1 MFRKLYHSIEFMM
14 LRQKTERLMDGE
26 IEYHIEQETLENMRR
41 GMSRREARRTAL
53 QDFGGVARI
62 REECRDAWGTELAGN
77 LYRDFLFALR
87 GLRKN
92 FVYTLAVVVT
102 LALGIGSNTALF
114 SVLRSVVLRPLPI
127 RDGDRVVLLERV
139 DPKKETIGFG
149 FSFPE
154 MEFYRRNSPALEDIA
169 EFHRMTFTLLGR
181 GEAQNVDTAVVGANY
196 FDFMGLKALH
206 GRTFLPGEDAHGAA
220 PVMVLSHRY
229 FLANF
234 AGDASVVGSTVRL
247 NDRVH
252 TIVGVLPPIP
262 EFPARTD
269 VYMPTS
275 SCGTRSNPNF
285 LKSRG
290 SGLLR
295 LYGRLKP
302 GVTIEQAQ
310 RDFEGAVARYREAYP
325 QAAPQGV
332 AWSPRLALLSDEIAK
347 NARPTF
353 LLLFGITGLVLLIA
367 CASVANLSLARALR
381 RRREVAI
388 RTALGA
394 SRARLFQQFV
404 IEGLLVSLAGGLVGL
419 ASAVAALQLLAAFA
433 ARFSVRA
440 YDVRLDPVVLWFCVT
455 VSVLVGVFAC
465 AFPAWRS
472 RVALMAGT
480 KDGAAG
486 SSAGPSQ
493 QWARQLTRRMLV
505 SAQVAF
511 SFAVLI
517 AAGLLVRSLVKLQEV
532 NPGFETQHVFAMR
545 LHPNWSKVNEPDDF
559 RGMFRKVLDGIRQSP
574 GVIAAG
580 VSGSVPLD
588 HSGSLSRELFL
599 EGQTQQAGAPPVTV
613 SSASPGYFAALRV
626 PLLHGRDFQDT
637 DREGAPIV
645 AIVNQTLAQRRW
657 PNNDPVGQRI
667 RIPRLFGINPDGWI
681 TVVGVAGDVR
691 STRLDR
697 EPTDQVFL
705 PFEQASAGVDVVIRT
720 GADLA
725 QSIQNAR
732 RIVAEVDPETAL
744 VSVRTMEEIVADYL
758 AAPQL
763 TTQLLGLLAA
773 LTLVITVTGIG
784 GVAAVAASQRRAEL
798 GIRLAL
804 GARPRALI
812 AMVVGQEMRM
822 VLAGLAVGL
831 IAALALARMLGTFL
845 FGVGPTDPFTFAAA
859 AVLMLSA
866 AVVACLIPAI
876 RAAGVDPFETLRSD

>member
-41 GMSRREARRTAL
+41 GMSRREARRAAL

-62 REECRDAWGTELAGN
+62 REECREAWGTELAGN
-77 LYRDFLFALR
+77 LYRDLLFALR

-92 FVYTLAVVVT
+92 FVYTFAVVIT

-127 RDGDRVVLLERV
+127 RDGDRVVMLERV
-139 DPKKETIGFG
+139 DQKNITIGYG

-154 MEFYRRNSPALEDIA
+154 MEFYRRHSPALEDIA
-169 EFHRMTFTLLGR
+169 EFHRMSFTLLGH
-181 GEAQNVDTAVVGANY
+181 GDAQNVDTAVVGANY

-234 AGDASVVGSTVRL
+234 AGDASVVGTTVRL

-275 SCGTRSNPNF
+275 SCGTRSNPDF
-285 LKSRG
+285 LTSHG

-302 GVTIEQAQ
+302 SVTVEQAQ

-325 QAAPQGV
+325 ESDAASV
-332 AWSPRLALLSDEIAK
+332 AWSPHLALLSEEIAK

-440 YDVRLDPVVLWFCVT
+440 YDVRLDPVVLWFCVI
-455 VSVLVGVFAC
+455 VSVLTGVFAC
-465 AFPAWRS
+465 AIPAWRS
-472 RVALMAGT
+472 RVPLMAGT

-486 SSAGPSQ
+486 SNAGSSQ

-511 SFAVLI
+511 SVAVLI
-517 AAGLLVRSLVKLQEV
+517 AAGLLLRSLIKLQEV
-532 NPGFETQHVFAMR
+532 NPGFEAQHVFAMR
-545 LHPNWSKVNEPDDF
+545 LHPNWSRINDPETF
-559 RGMFRKVLDGIRQSP
+559 RALFRKVLDEVRQMP

-580 VSGSVPLD
+580 VSGTVPLD
-588 HSGSLSRELFL
+588 RSGALSRELDL
-599 EGQTQQAGAPPVTV
+599 EEPPAVKLPVTV
-613 SSASPGYFAALRV
+613 SVASPGYFAALRV
-626 PLLHGRDFQDT
+626 PLLRGRDFRDT
-637 DREGAPIV
+637 DREGAPVV
-645 AIVNQTLAQRRW
+645 AIVNQTLAKRRW
-657 PNNDPVGQRI
+657 PDADPLGKRFRI
-667 RIPRLFGINPDGWI
+667 RRLFGLDDDTWI
-681 TVVGVAGDVR
+681 TVVGVAGDMR
-691 STRLDR
+691 SARLDR
-697 EPTDQVFL
+697 EPADEVFL
-705 PFEQASAGVDVVIRT
+705 SFEQASAGTDVVIRT
-720 GADLA
+720 GTDLV

-732 RIVAEVDPETAL
+732 KIVARVDPETAL
-744 VSVRTMEEIVADYL
+744 VSVRTMEEIVADNL

-831 IAALALARMLGTFL
+831 IAALAFARVLGTFL
-845 FGVGPTDPFTFAAA
+845 FGVPPTDPFTFATV
-859 AVLMLSA
+859 AVLMLCV

-876 RAAGVDPFETLRSD
+876 RAARVDPFETLRSD